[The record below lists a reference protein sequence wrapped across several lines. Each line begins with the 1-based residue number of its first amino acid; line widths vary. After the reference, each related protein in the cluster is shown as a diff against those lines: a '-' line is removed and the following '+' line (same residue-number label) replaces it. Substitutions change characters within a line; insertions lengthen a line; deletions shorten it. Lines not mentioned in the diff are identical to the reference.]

1 LRDSRGFRVIVL
13 SSGREGCDSVSTVFL
28 KFGYTFTEGY
38 LVWSRTRGLVG
49 GHEGGR
55 EKEEERERTE

>member
-1 LRDSRGFRVIVL
+1 VIVL